1 MKYYLK
7 TLNLIFLFSFL
18 GPVCVQAQQGFT
30 INGQVEGLEAQ
41 TVQLDYRSPSNSTV
55 HLTSKVDNGSFKF
68 EGQLTQPTM
77 VTLKADDDSFAENF
91 LLENATLK
99 IKGAVKDGEI
109 NIEITGSKLP
119 LQYEKLMHNAG
130 SAMGDLGGINK
141 ELVKAMKNND
151 IQKTIEYQK
160 KRLQSIER
168 YEHHFEEF
176 IKTHPDNYLSLIAMQ
191 RIMRGKNYVYIHE
204 LFDGLS
210 PKIKNTPTGQ
220 NIMKSINKRKNTA
233 IGKMAPVFT
242 EKSPDGEPVSLK
254 DFRGKYVLL
263 DFWASWCG
271 NCRALTPHMKE
282 IYSKYKDKNF
292 TILAVSLDME
302 HQDWVNAI
310 EEDHLPW
317 AQMSDLK
324 GWKNEAAQV
333 YHISALPRSYLI
345 DPEGKIIAQDLHY
358 EKLENKLEEIFN

>member
-1 MKYYLK
+1 
-7 TLNLIFLFSFL
+7 
-18 GPVCVQAQQGFT
+18 
-30 INGQVEGLEAQ
+30 
-41 TVQLDYRSPSNSTV
+41 
-55 HLTSKVDNGSFKF
+55 KVDNGSFKF

-271 NCRALTPHMKE
+271 NCRALTP
-282 IYSKYKDKNF
+282 
-292 TILAVSLDME
+292 
-302 HQDWVNAI
+302 
-310 EEDHLPW
+310 
-317 AQMSDLK
+317 
-324 GWKNEAAQV
+324 
-333 YHISALPRSYLI
+333 
-345 DPEGKIIAQDLHY
+345 
-358 EKLENKLEEIFN
+358 